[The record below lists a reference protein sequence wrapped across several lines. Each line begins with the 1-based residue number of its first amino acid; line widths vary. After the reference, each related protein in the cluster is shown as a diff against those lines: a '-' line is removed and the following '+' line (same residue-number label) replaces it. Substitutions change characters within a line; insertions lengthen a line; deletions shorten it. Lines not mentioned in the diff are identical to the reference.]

1 MVPLT
6 AQVDL
11 SSMEIVGL
19 IRYTQRILMR
29 RHPNEFSK
37 LSMFWKAED
46 MPLNRYSGSMYQKR
60 LRDGV
65 MVASRRECGIGTD
78 RTPTPEPKPTTVV
91 ALVLLLLSSPL
102 LVAVFVARVFCL
114 AACSFWQKTSRNGA
128 ASISLCFACS
138 SCRAMGRDEQRAA

>member
-11 SSMEIVGL
+11 SSMEIVWL
-19 IRYTQRILMR
+19 IHYTQRILMR

-37 LSMFWKAED
+37 VSMFWKAED

-65 MVASRRECGIGTD
+65 MIASSRGCGIGTH
-78 RTPTPEPKPTTVV
+78 RGKKRIPFIWPNNYFFWPETPEINQIPFDIRATFN
-91 ALVLLLLSSPL
+91 ALP
-102 LVAVFVARVFCL
+102 L
-114 AACSFWQKTSRNGA
+114 AA
-128 ASISLCFACS
+128 I
-138 SCRAMGRDEQRAA
+138 AMDFDK

>member
-65 MVASRRECGIGTD
+65 MIASSRGCGIGTHRGKNGKTHLFGQIIICFGKRHPGSNQIPFD
-78 RTPTPEPKPTTVV
+78 IRATFN
-91 ALVLLLLSSPL
+91 VLP
-102 LVAVFVARVFCL
+102 F
-114 AACSFWQKTSRNGA
+114 AA
-128 ASISLCFACS
+128 I
-138 SCRAMGRDEQRAA
+138 AMDFDK

>member
-1 MVPLT
+1 MWTYPRRDFLMAPLT

-19 IRYTQRILMR
+19 IRYTQRILIR

-46 MPLNRYSGSMYQKR
+46 MPLNCCSGSIYQKR

-65 MVASRRECGIGTD
+65 MIASRRECGIGTD
-78 RTPTPEPKPTTVV
+78 RGKKTEDTPFIWPNNYLFWPETSKIKPNS
-91 ALVLLLLSSPL
+91 LRHKSYLQRL
-102 LVAVFVARVFCL
+102 AV
-114 AACSFWQKTSRNGA
+114 SRHCNG
-128 ASISLCFACS
+128 F
-138 SCRAMGRDEQRAA
+138 

>member
-1 MVPLT
+1 MVPLA

-19 IRYTQRILMR
+19 IHNTQRILMR

-46 MPLNRYSGSMYQKR
+46 MPLNRYPGSMYQKR

-65 MVASRRECGIGTD
+65 MIAHQVEGAESVPIVGKNGKKEATFG
-78 RTPTPEPKPTTVV
+78 
-91 ALVLLLLSSPL
+91 SSFS
-102 LVAVFVARVFCL
+102 AIR
-114 AACSFWQKTSRNGA
+114 
-128 ASISLCFACS
+128 
-138 SCRAMGRDEQRAA
+138 

>member
-19 IRYTQRILMR
+19 IRYTQRILIR

-46 MPLNRYSGSMYQKR
+46 MPLNCYCVDLTQKG
-60 LRDGV
+60 LRVREEGFGEHLDL
-65 MVASRRECGIGTD
+65 AS
-78 RTPTPEPKPTTVV
+78 V
-91 ALVLLLLSSPL
+91 
-102 LVAVFVARVFCL
+102 
-114 AACSFWQKTSRNGA
+114 
-128 ASISLCFACS
+128 
-138 SCRAMGRDEQRAA
+138 